1 MQSTP
6 KSYRLHIGI
15 FGRRNVGKSSLL
27 NALTRQET
35 SIVSCIPGTTTDP
48 VEKAME
54 LLPLGPVLLID
65 TAGLDD
71 HDPLGPQ
78 RISSTLRSLNKIDA
92 AILLCLPEEWTSY
105 ETNLLS
111 SLKERKIPTLIIFNK
126 SDLAYPSESLLA
138 QIGHPYILTISAKTG
153 EGISNL
159 PQKLFEILPESLF
172 EHPSLV
178 ADLIPPGKITILV
191 VPIDS
196 AAPKG
201 RLILPQVQ
209 TLRDILDAGL
219 TALVCRE
226 TELSRTL
233 RLFNDNEKPGLIITD
248 SQAFKIV
255 NALTPQDIPLTSF
268 SILFA
273 RLQGDLV
280 QMAHGAIALAKLQPG
295 DRVLI
300 AEACTHHPSHED
312 IGTVKIPK
320 ILQQRV
326 GGTLEFH
333 WSHGCNLPQN
343 LSSFKAVIHCGACVW
358 NRRAML
364 NRIYQCTKAGIPITN
379 YGLAISF
386 SLGILERALR
396 PFPEAHKICFGQH
409 SA

>member
-78 RISSTLRSLNKIDA
+78 RVSSTLRTLNKIDA

-126 SDLAYPSESLLA
+126 SDLAYPSESLLT

-300 AEACTHHPSHED
+300 AEACTHHAVEDD
-312 IGTVKIPK
+312 IGKVKIPRWLK
-320 ILQQRV
+320 DKTGKNLQIDFAAGRDFPADLSQYKLVIQCGGCMFGRREILARISKCQ
-326 GGTLEFH
+326 
-333 WSHGCNLPQN
+333 
-343 LSSFKAVIHCGACVW
+343 A
-358 NRRAML
+358 L
-364 NRIYQCTKAGIPITN
+364 NVPITN
-379 YGLAISF
+379 YGICISE
-386 SLGILERALR
+386 LKGVLERILE
-396 PFPEAHKICFGQH
+396 PFPEALKIYKNTKKG
-409 SA
+409 